1 MYKCDDERKKRER
14 LMKKIILVATM
25 LVAMLISGCGNK
37 VTVGY
42 LNGEKVMDAP
52 QIKAIRDESDTKL
65 QEAQTAAAADLT
77 AKPEATDE
85 EKQNMQMEA
94 QRKLMGIQQ
103 AYASQMK
110 QKLDSALADIVKAKE
125 IDVVLDSSEENPMVF
140 EGGIDLTEE
149 VLQKLQ

>member
-1 MYKCDDERKKRER
+1 
-14 LMKKIILVATM
+14 M
-25 LVAMLISGCGNK
+25 LLAMLISGCGNK

-42 LNGEKVMDAP
+42 LDGEKIMDAP
-52 QIKAIRDESDTKL
+52 QIKAIRDEGDTKL
-65 QEAQTAAAADLT
+65 QEAQAAAAAELT

-110 QKLDSALADIVKAKE
+110 QKLDSVLEDIIKTKE
-125 IDVVLDSSEENPMVF
+125 IDVVVDNSEENPMVF